1 MIVSNYLALK
11 YLPSLALSVSLAVY
25 LCACAC
31 ACVCV
36 CRFPVSKF
44 ASKIVVFLG
53 RHFEIASEKEI
64 PRLTGPERLPY
75 FQRLSGFQPN
85 VMSVEQ

>member
-1 MIVSNYLALK
+1 MILSNCLALK
-11 YLPSLALSVSLAVY
+11 YLPSLALSVSLAGY
-25 LCACAC
+25 LCAC
-31 ACVCV
+31 VCMG
-36 CRFPVSKF
+36 FQFQF